1 MTKNTVIEWLI
12 AISIV
17 SIFGWLGLF
26 YYSEYRLPIVKAQ
39 AYTVGRQEGQCLET
53 ERVREI
59 VRQGRVYLAP
69 LEMTKEGQVVHDC
82 IFIGMDPNEPFLNVN
97 ASRTVVADC
106 FFNMTQNDTCAVYS
120 DCCDIETK
128 FTDLTFLYDD
138 LDGEEEEKG
147 Q

>member
-1 MTKNTVIEWLI
+1 MTKNTVIAWL
-12 AISIV
+12 AIMCIL
-17 SIFGWLGLF
+17 GWLGLF
-26 YYSEYRLPIVKAQ
+26 YYSEYRLPIVKSQ
-39 AYTVGRQEGQCLET
+39 AYTVGRQEGQYLET
-53 ERVREI
+53 ERVLDI
-59 VRQGRVYLAP
+59 VRQGHVYLAP

-82 IFIGMDPNEPFLNVN
+82 IFIGLDPNNPLVNVD
-97 ASRTVVADC
+97 ASHTLIADC

-128 FTDLTFLYDD
+128 LTDLAFLYDD